1 MSLLIKAL
9 NKAEEA
15 QAQNAK
21 TEEAQAQKEN
31 TAAQAQQVKT
41 EAQAQNSKSE
51 AQADK
56 QKSVR
61 DSAKQKQAISKNTTE
76 YASDMVLSL
85 SPATKP
91 IEETTIIDEPELVN
105 ALLADAGVVNSGP
118 ALSASPKNAANVFTA
133 KGKERGA
140 GNKNLAIIA
149 GLALFALLGM
159 GAYFYH
165 FIDNTPETAAPARA
179 IVAQPAQPATLPE
192 ALQVSIYSAPI
203 AQEQVAVN
211 PAPEPAKQSA
221 PAETSAFE
229 SRKSEP
235 RQNEARKLAQIQ
247 AIETRI
253 TSQKRAIK
261 KSEQLPDLVDDEMSV
276 NADVAIEPEDVAE
289 ISETDS
295 KQVEA
300 NQVDIIQVDA
310 PIITN
315 KKTRK
320 LKTGQSSAAIASKS
334 ASISVSRSKAQS
346 GVNPT
351 LMSAYEAYNA
361 GKDSVAQKLYKK
373 VLQHDVRN
381 VDALLGLGA
390 IAQRQG
396 RAADANGWYGK
407 VLEVEP
413 RNSIAQAALIDSQ
426 PQGNELNNETHLK
439 NMLAKQPDDA
449 NLHVALGNLY
459 AEQNQWPAAQQAYF
473 DAYRLHANA
482 DNAFN
487 LAVSLD
493 QMGKP
498 KLALPYYQRALSLA
512 QTGTN
517 GIDKAALEAR
527 IAAIQ

>member
-9 NKAEEA
+9 DK
-15 QAQNAK
+15 AQNAK
-21 TEEAQAQKEN
+21 TEQTQAEN
-31 TAAQAQQVKT
+31 AKTEVAQAQQVKT
-41 EAQAQNSKSE
+41 EAQAQQVKTE
-51 AQADK
+51 VQAQKVKTERA
-56 QKSVR
+56 
-61 DSAKQKQAISKNTTE
+61 SAKQKLTEKTTE

-91 IEETTIIDEPELVN
+91 IEQTTIIDEPELVN
-105 ALLADAGVVNSGP
+105 AFLADAGVVNSGQS
-118 ALSASPKNAANVFTA
+118 LSASPKNAANVFTA
-133 KGKERGA
+133 KGKELGA

-149 GLALFALLGM
+149 GFALFALLGM
-159 GAYFYH
+159 AAYFYQ
-165 FIDNTPETAAPARA
+165 FIDNTPETVIPARA
-179 IVAQPAQPATLPE
+179 IVAQPTPQPALPE
-192 ALQVSIYSAPI
+192 AAPI
-203 AQEQVAVN
+203 EAVQPTQVAEN
-211 PAPEPAKQSA
+211 PTSEPTKQSV
-221 PAETSAFE
+221 PNETSAFE
-229 SRKSEP
+229 SKKSELRKSETG
-235 RQNEARKLAQIQ
+235 KLAEIQ

-253 TSQKRAIK
+253 TSQKRAAK
-261 KSEQLPDLVDDEMSV
+261 KSEPLPDLTDDEVSV
-276 NADVAIEPEDVAE
+276 NADVPVEPENVAE
-289 ISETDS
+289 ISETD
-295 KQVEA
+295 V
-300 NQVDIIQVDA
+300 NQVDA
-310 PIITN
+310 PIITS
-315 KKTRK
+315 KKTGK
-320 LKTGQSSAAIASKS
+320 LKIGQSSAVIASKS
-334 ASISVSRSKAQS
+334 ASINVSKSKAQS

-361 GKDSVAQKLYKK
+361 GKDSEAQRLYKQ
-373 VLQHDVRN
+373 VLQRDIRN

-396 RAADANGWYGK
+396 RVADANGWYGK

-413 RNSIAQAALIDSQ
+413 RNNIAQTALIDSQ
-426 PQGNELNNETHLK
+426 PQGNEQNNETRLK

-473 DAYRLHANA
+473 DAYRLHSNA

-512 QTGTN
+512 QTGAN